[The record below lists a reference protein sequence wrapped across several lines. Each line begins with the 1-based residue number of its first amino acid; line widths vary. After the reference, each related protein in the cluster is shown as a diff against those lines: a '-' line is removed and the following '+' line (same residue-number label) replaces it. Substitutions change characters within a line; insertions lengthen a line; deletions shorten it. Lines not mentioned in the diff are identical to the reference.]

1 MKALGQQRAG
11 LGLFSGRMMKG
22 ALGILSQ
29 LMGGLAKEMR
39 VPDWAGLR
47 RRAQILLEPW
57 GPTRTC
63 LA

>member
-1 MKALGQQRAG
+1 MGQQRAG

-47 RRAQILLEPW
+47 RAQILLEPW